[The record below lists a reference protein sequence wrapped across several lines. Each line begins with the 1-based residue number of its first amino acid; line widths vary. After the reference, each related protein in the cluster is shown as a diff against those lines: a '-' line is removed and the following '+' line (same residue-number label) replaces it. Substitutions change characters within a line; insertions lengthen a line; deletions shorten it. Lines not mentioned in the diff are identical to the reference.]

1 MAFGT
6 VALIDFVWLIFLVAM
21 ILIGKYGQAP
31 AGVGGDDDEEDIELR
46 GPDAGKGGYADI
58 P

>member
-6 VALIDFVWLIFLVAM
+6 VALIDFVWLIFLLIM
-21 ILIGKYGQAP
+21 IAIGKFGQAP
-31 AGVGGDDDEEDIELR
+31 AGVGDDEEDMEVR

>member
-31 AGVGGDDDEEDIELR
+31 AGVGGDDDEEDV
-46 GPDAGKGGYADI
+46 
-58 P
+58 